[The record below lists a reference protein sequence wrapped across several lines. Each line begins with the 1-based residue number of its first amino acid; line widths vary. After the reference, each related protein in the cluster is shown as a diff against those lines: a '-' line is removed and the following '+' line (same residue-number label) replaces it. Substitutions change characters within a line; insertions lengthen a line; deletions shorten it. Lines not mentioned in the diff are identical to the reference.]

1 MKKSKKILGLIC
13 ILIILLIVFVIRGK
27 RSNEVSYISG
37 ETGIDVTQG
46 EVTNQYDT
54 HGGFHGDG
62 IKCVEISF
70 DGKGLELSQL
80 EEKWKLLPLS
90 SNLQLVIYGAWK
102 VFDTENNQD
111 IPEITNGY
119 YYFYD
124 RFEDSSDPLN
134 DSELLERSSYNFT
147 LAIYDADSQILY
159 YCEVDT

>member
-1 MKKSKKILGLIC
+1 
-13 ILIILLIVFVIRGK
+13 
-27 RSNEVSYISG
+27 
-37 ETGIDVTQG
+37 
-46 EVTNQYDT
+46 
-54 HGGFHGDG
+54 
-62 IKCVEISF
+62 
-70 DGKGLELSQL
+70 
-80 EEKWKLLPLS
+80 
-90 SNLQLVIYGAWK
+90 